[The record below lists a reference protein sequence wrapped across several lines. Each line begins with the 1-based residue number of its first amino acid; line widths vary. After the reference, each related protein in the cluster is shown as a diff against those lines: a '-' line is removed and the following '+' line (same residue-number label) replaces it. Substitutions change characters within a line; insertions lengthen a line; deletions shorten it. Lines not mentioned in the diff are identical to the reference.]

1 MTPGV
6 YTAGVGLTLLA
17 LALLVV
23 PLIRYR
29 KASGVGIS
37 LIIVVLVFPLAVAAI
52 YASVSSYPWAD
63 EAVARPVPDATSQSQ
78 PPVDEMITELEA
90 RLEREP
96 DVQGYI
102 LLGRSYISLQR
113 FADATDAWH
122 KAWELSE
129 GKDPEVSLGYAE
141 ALILADQRTLKTG
154 AADLLD
160 FVLSERPD
168 DARALWYGGLSS
180 VARGSNDQAVARF
193 SRLLQLELP
202 DNMRLVVQEQL
213 AQLGAEAPVVASA
226 APDAPA
232 GEEGDGLSIAIALD
246 IDPAIADLVSPNA
259 LLFVFA
265 RDAGAGG
272 PPIAVKRLRVG
283 SFPRTIS
290 LSNANA
296 MVAGRKLENA
306 KSLEIVARISATG
319 NAIQASGD
327 LYGQGVPDMAAAQP
341 AVNVVINSVVE

>member
-1 MTPGV
+1 MTPVV
-6 YTAGVGLTLLA
+6 YAAGAALTLLA
-17 LALLVV
+17 LTLLVL

-29 KASGVGIS
+29 KESGVGIS
-37 LIIVVLVFPLAVAAI
+37 LMIVVLAFPLAVAAI
-52 YASVSSYPWAD
+52 YANVSSYPWD
-63 EAVARPVPDATSQSQ
+63 DDSIVKPVPFSANQE
-78 PPVDEMITELEA
+78 PVDEMITELEA

-96 DVQGYI
+96 DVEGYI

-122 KAWELSE
+122 KAWELTE

-141 ALILADQRTLKTG
+141 ALVLSDQRTLKTG

-160 FVLSERPD
+160 FVLSEKPN

-180 VARGSNDQAVARF
+180 AARGLNDQAVARF
-193 SRLLQLELP
+193 SKLLQLDLP
-202 DNMRLVVQEQL
+202 DNMRMVVQDQL
-213 AQLGAEAPVVASA
+213 AQLGAQPPAVADAKQPA
-226 APDAPA
+226 A
-232 GEEGDGLSIAIALD
+232 EEGDGPSIAIALD
-246 IDPAIADLVSPNA
+246 IDPAITDLITPNA

-283 SFPRTIS
+283 SFPRTIT

-319 NAIQASGD
+319 NAIEASGD
-327 LYGQGVPDMAAAQP
+327 LYGQGVPDMSAAEP
-341 AVNVVINSVVE
+341 VVSISINSVVE